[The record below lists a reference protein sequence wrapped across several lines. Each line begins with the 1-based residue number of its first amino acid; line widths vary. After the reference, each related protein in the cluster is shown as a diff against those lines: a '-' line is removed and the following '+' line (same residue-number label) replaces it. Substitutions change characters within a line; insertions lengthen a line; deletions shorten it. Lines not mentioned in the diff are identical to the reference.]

1 MLGEENKSYDGV
13 WICLKSLMPGE
24 ALKNVSD
31 EKGGPVLFCSDG
43 RLGSVWLA
51 WFCTANVL
59 ERLKVLR
66 APFRGS

>member
-1 MLGEENKSYDGV
+1 MVGKEDKSYDGV
-13 WICLKSLMPGE
+13 WVHLKSLMPGE
-24 ALKNVSD
+24 ALKNVSA

-43 RLGSVWLA
+43 RPGSVWLV

-59 ERLKVLR
+59 EMLKVLR